1 MISRSSSL
9 MCLRMCAD
17 EIVYSAVAAGGGGS
31 PRAFQLNPVVFNI
44 PNTQLS

>member
-9 MCLRMCAD
+9 MRLRMCA
-17 EIVYSAVAAGGGGS
+17 IVYSAVAAGGGGS

>member
-17 EIVYSAVAAGGGGS
+17 EIVYSAVAAGGGS